1 MPLSVGQSLSFYE
14 ILGSL
19 GAGAM
24 GEVYRAKD
32 TRLDREAK
40 SLASLNHPSVA
51 QIYGVDQVEDTS

>member
-1 MPLSVGQSLSFYE
+1 MSLTAGQSLSFYE

-32 TRLDREAK
+32 TRLEREVAA
-40 SLASLNHPSVA
+40 LGTPTAPS
-51 QIYGVDQVEDTS
+51 